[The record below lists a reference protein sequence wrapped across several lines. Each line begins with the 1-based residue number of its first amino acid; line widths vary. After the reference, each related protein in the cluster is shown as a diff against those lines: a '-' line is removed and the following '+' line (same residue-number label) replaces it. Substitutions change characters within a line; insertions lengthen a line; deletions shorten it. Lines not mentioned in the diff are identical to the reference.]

1 MKHNLNKYLIAKNKK
16 VKDALILIDKN
27 GERTCFVIDE
37 KKRLLGSLTD
47 GDIRRNIY
55 KRKKNINEKVY
66 KFCNKKT
73 KYLIHDNFDKK
84 KVKQIFIRRRIDIIP
99 VVDDKKRIVEVI
111 LKSENF
117 GIKQKKKTDK
127 TSALSNTKVVIMA
140 GGKGQRLDPITKIF
154 PKPLVPLK
162 DKTAIENILDSF
174 LKFGVKK
181 FYFILNFKS
190 DLIKAYFSNKPA
202 IKQKIKYLSENK
214 PLGTAGGLE
223 KLKRKISGNFIVS
236 NCDVI
241 FDFNFKE
248 LMRYHLRKKND
259 LTLVTSNQT
268 SILPYGV
275 CTINSKKEL
284 LNIQEKPKYK
294 HLITTGLYVF
304 NSKILDLIPRNK
316 FLDMN
321 NFITILK
328 KRKKKI
334 GTFKINKSK
343 WYDIGQL
350 REYKKRLD
358 SLNV

>member
-1 MKHNLNKYLIAKNKK
+1 MKRKLNKYLINKNKK
-16 VKDALILIDKN
+16 VKDALSLIDKN
-27 GERTCFVIDE
+27 GEGTCFVIDE
-37 KKRLLGSLTD
+37 KKKLLGSLTD

-73 KYLIHDNFDKK
+73 KYLIKNYFDKK
-84 KVKQIFIRRRIDIIP
+84 KVKQIFIKSRIDIIP
-99 VVDDKKRIVEVI
+99 VVDDKKRIAEVI
-111 LKSENF
+111 LKSESF

-127 TSALSNTKVVIMA
+127 TSTLSNTKVVIMA

-174 LKFGVKK
+174 LKLGVRK
-181 FYFILNFKS
+181 FYFMLNFKA
-190 DLIKAYFSNKPA
+190 DLIKAYLSNKPET
-202 IKQKIKYLSENK
+202 KQKIEYLNENK
-214 PLGTAGGLE
+214 PLGTVGGLE

-304 NSKILDLIPRNK
+304 NSRILNLIPRNK